1 MPISAPKKVIDQ
13 EGRSNRVDV
22 GTSKLHFFLI
32 LKRKQICWTRTG
44 LKAEKTVELL

>member
-32 LKRKQICWTRTG
+32 LSYSYLYCTLSRNLGDSYTC
-44 LKAEKTVELL
+44 